1 MFHHT
6 ANSSKNMEDTIESLK
21 ENLMK
26 EQFGVQW
33 IFNINEKLEAKGLT
47 LPQKYQILEVCNPV
61 EAHRVLTKNP
71 LVSYFLPC
79 KIIVFEENNQV
90 KVGMPLPTALISM
103 VEDQDLKEIAESIE
117 KRLVHCIEQSL

>member
-1 MFHHT
+1 MFHYT
-6 ANSSKNMEDTIESLK
+6 ADSSKNMEETIESLK
-21 ENLMK
+21 ENLK
-26 EQFGVQW
+26 NEQFGVQW

-117 KRLVHCIEQSL
+117 KRLIHCIEQSL

>member
-1 MFHHT
+1 MFHYT
-6 ANSSKNMEDTIESLK
+6 VTSSRNMEDTIESLMG
-21 ENLMK
+21 NLKK

-47 LPQKYQILEVCNPV
+47 LLQKYQILEVCNPV

-79 KIIVFEENNQV
+79 KIIVFEDNDKVN
-90 KVGMPLPTALISM
+90 VGMPLPTALISM
-103 VEDQDLKEIAESIE
+103 VEDHDLKEIAESIE
-117 KRLVHCIEQSL
+117 KRLIHCIEQSL